1 MDRLPTFAG
10 DNFRPESGPTASSW
24 YDFSAIVVCVVTG
37 ILALALGHLH
47 QVGNWGAETDF
58 YGAYAPQA
66 LNILSGK
73 PYTYPHYPPGYMIV
87 LAGTSFVTHDL
98 FTAAKIISALATA
111 CFGWL
116 SYVLVRALFDRRL
129 AFVSMLFVLLALLP
143 HSFLAATDMLAN
155 LCLVLPLWIFLR
167 GKATATVCLQAGLAA
182 GLAYLIRYN
191 AVFVL
196 AGIPMALMFINP
208 DHESLKH
215 RIVKSSVYLSSA
227 FVVMLPW
234 LIANWWMNGS
244 PFASDLHRDIALHF
258 YHPQSEGLGGN
269 IETEMGT
276 RFNWIGEVLSYDP
289 VKVLRKFVKDVLY
302 NHVLK
307 LTVNVIQFPAFLFVG
322 AGLLLS
328 LRQPTRRYL
337 TFLVVCGF
345 GYCLHGLGPQAE
357 RFYFFLF
364 PLFFLWVAVVPF
376 FGDEASSPFRAH
388 ILNKRLLLGWVV
400 VGVLLFDSAYT
411 SYGITSRLLNSDPKH
426 LLELAE
432 VLKVR
437 SSPNDV
443 IMAIKPHIG
452 YLTNLKVVSAAVADS
467 GDLYDQKMRE
477 QKVRYIV
484 YSSHEAKY
492 WEGLKALSDPAH
504 VPKSFRL
511 IYEHGPTDTL
521 VYEIQKSS
529 DGH

>member
-1 MDRLPTFAG
+1 MTQTTWDSPENTELGAWAG
-10 DNFRPESGPTASSW
+10 SW
-24 YDFSAIVVCVVTG
+24 YDVLAVVCCIATG

-47 QVGNWGAETDF
+47 QVGNWGVETDF

-66 LNILSGK
+66 LNILSGE
-73 PYTYPHYPPGYMIV
+73 PYTYPHYPPGYMVV
-87 LAGTSFVTHDL
+87 LAGTSLVTHDL

-116 SYVLVRALFDRRL
+116 SYVLARALFDRRL

-155 LCLVLPLWIFLR
+155 LCLLLPLWIFLR

-191 AVFVL
+191 AVFVI
-196 AGIPMALMFINP
+196 AGIPIALILINP
-208 DHESLKH
+208 DNESLKH
-215 RIVKSSVYLSSA
+215 RIVKSSVYLFSA
-227 FVVMLPW
+227 FIVMLPW

-244 PFASDLHRDIALHF
+244 PFSNDLHRDVALHF
-258 YHPQSEGLGGN
+258 YHPQSEGFGAH

-276 RFNWIGEVLSYDP
+276 RFSWLGEVLSYDP
-289 VKVLRKFVKDVLY
+289 VKMLRRFVEDVLY
-302 NHVLK
+302 NNVLK
-307 LTVNVIQFPAFLFVG
+307 LTLNVIKFPAFLFVG

-328 LRQPTRRYL
+328 LRYPTRRYL
-337 TFLVVCGF
+337 TFLVVCGL
-345 GYCLHGLGPQAE
+345 GYFLHGLGPYTE
-357 RFYFFLF
+357 RFYLFLF
-364 PLFFLWVAVVPF
+364 PLLFLCVAVVPF
-376 FGDEASSPFRAH
+376 YGDETSSPFRAH
-388 ILNKRLLLGWVV
+388 ILNKRLHLGWVV
-400 VGVLLFDSAYT
+400 VGFLLVASAYM
-411 SYGITSRLLNSDPKH
+411 SYGVTSRLLNSDPKH

-437 SSPNDV
+437 SSPDDV

-484 YSSHEAKY
+484 YSGDEAKY

-511 IYEHGPTDTL
+511 IYEHGPTETL

-529 DGH
+529 DVH